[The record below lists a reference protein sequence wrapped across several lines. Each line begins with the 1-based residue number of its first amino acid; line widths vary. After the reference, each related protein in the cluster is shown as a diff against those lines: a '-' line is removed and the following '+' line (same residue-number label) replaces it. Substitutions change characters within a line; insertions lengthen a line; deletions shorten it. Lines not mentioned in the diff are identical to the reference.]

1 MEIFTLVIGIVILAL
16 IVFSFFL
23 QSKQKVAFVYI
34 CCLILHI
41 GWLVFTLFGLGN
53 LPYETLQ
60 TINHNSGIFKVLA
73 AFLMILFA
81 VLSDVFRKK
90 NRASVKGTVFTW
102 LFVFSIVVLIN
113 TVILSIAALAEMDM
127 LR

>member
-73 AFLMILFA
+73 VFLMILFA

-90 NRASVKGTVFTW
+90 NRVSVKGTVFTW
-102 LFVFSIVVLIN
+102 LFVFSI
-113 TVILSIAALAEMDM
+113 
-127 LR
+127 

>member
-16 IVFSFFL
+16 IVFSFF
-23 QSKQKVAFVYI
+23 QSRQKVAFVYI
-34 CCLILHI
+34 GCLLLHI
-41 GWLVFTLFGLGN
+41 GWFVFILFGLGN

-73 AFLMILFA
+73 VFLMILFA

-90 NRASVKGTVFTW
+90 NRESVKGTVFTW